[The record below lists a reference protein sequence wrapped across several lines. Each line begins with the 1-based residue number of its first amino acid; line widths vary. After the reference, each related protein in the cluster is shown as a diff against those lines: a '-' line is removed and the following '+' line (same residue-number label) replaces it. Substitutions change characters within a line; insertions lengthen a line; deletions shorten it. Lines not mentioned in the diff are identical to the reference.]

1 MADLSARNADNA
13 AGKFYVD
20 SNCSACQVC
29 ISVAPDN
36 FKMNDAE
43 DHALVFKQPEGSAE
57 VEACEDAMKGCPE
70 EAIGDDG
77 E

>member
-1 MADLSARNADNA
+1 MADASAKQPDNA
-13 AGKFYVD
+13 PGKFYVD

-29 ISVAPDN
+29 VSVAPDN
-36 FKMNDAE
+36 FKMNDGE
-43 DHALVFKQPEGSAE
+43 DHAIVHKQPENDGE
-57 VEACEDAMKGCPE
+57 VAACEDAMKGCPE